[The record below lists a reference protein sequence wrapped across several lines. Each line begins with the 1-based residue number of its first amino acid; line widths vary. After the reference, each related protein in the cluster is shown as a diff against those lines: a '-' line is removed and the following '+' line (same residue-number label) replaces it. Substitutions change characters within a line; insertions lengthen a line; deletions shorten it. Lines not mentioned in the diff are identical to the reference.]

1 MTCAKR
7 WPFCSRPTLAEG
19 GVLLLKNS
27 SHTFLTC
34 GSAAA
39 LGGCEAF
46 SEVVLLVLEW
56 LLLPQ
61 PASTAPLSTRA
72 RKAEIRVGITAI
84 IPLNTNSDQ
93 SIRLSPLYVNQPLGA
108 GSALGG
114 RASRSEGWAGRAGV
128 GRVARGPGGRSGVGR
143 VARGLGGSRGISW
156 DAAGWGERR
165 RRRLRA
171 PAGKMIVLPLTRS
184 VATGS

>member
-56 LLLPQ
+56 LLPPQ

-108 GSALGG
+108 GSARGG
-114 RASRSEGWAGRAGV
+114 RAGRAGV
-128 GRVARGPGGRSGVGR
+128 GRVARG
-143 VARGLGGSRGISW
+143 AGGSRGGG
-156 DAAGWGERR
+156 AGRAGSVGTLPGGASGGGVACEP
-165 RRRLRA
+165 RLAR
-171 PAGKMIVLPLTRS
+171 
-184 VATGS
+184 